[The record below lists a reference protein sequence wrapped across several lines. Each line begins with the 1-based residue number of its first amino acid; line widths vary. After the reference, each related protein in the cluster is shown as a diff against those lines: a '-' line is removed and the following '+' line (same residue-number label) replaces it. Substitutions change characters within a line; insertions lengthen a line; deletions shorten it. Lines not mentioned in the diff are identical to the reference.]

1 MSCGEPHETDCSEVL
16 DHLYEYLDREMP
28 EGDCA
33 KFKEHFDEC
42 SPCFEKYG
50 LEREVKKLVKRCCGH
65 DDVPSDLRAKVMGR
79 IEVIRQGQA
88 PEDADADAD
97 GASAEGVRAAAGSGT
112 ADAPEMETVDAVGS
126 EDDKNPA

>member
-16 DHLYEYLDREMP
+16 DHLYEYLDQEMP
-28 EGDCA
+28 DGDCA

-79 IEVIRQGQA
+79 IEVIRQGQGQGPGEGDTA
-88 PEDADADAD
+88 QGEELRSASGEDT
-97 GASAEGVRAAAGSGT
+97 RPAAGK
-112 ADAPEMETVDAVGS
+112 ETVDAVGS

>member
-33 KFKEHFDEC
+33 KFQEHFDEC

-50 LEREVKKLVKRCCGH
+50 LEREVKKLVKRCCGQ

-79 IEVIRQGQA
+79 IEVIRQGEDQKAGGAA
-88 PEDADADAD
+88 PGEDVRS
-97 GASAEGVRAAAGSGT
+97 ASAARSGT
-112 ADAPEMETVDAVGS
+112 VDAPGMETVDAIGS